1 MQSYLNELL
10 ERGILRIRNNVQE
23 MSQLAE
29 KALQDCV
36 KALVEK
42 DRKLAY
48 AVILRDYYIDEKE
61 KEVDRLCLEFIV
73 RQQPVALPLRFAYN
87 TIRINLQIE
96 RVGDYA
102 VSIARSLI
110 QLKKSVP
117 EAIKD
122 DIIDMAKIS
131 ILMLHEAT
139 RAFLEQDIELAKKNI
154 AVDDTVDELRTK
166 CNQKL
171 ASLFLK
177 QEIPLEDFDSL
188 TTIVRRFE
196 RVSDQASNICLEV
209 LHMCTGENPKHPGAA
224 AFRILF
230 LSNYNACRSLMAEII
245 AEGMD
250 QPRFIFTSAGLS
262 PRPVAESTLKFMKTK
277 GFDLSR
283 VAPRAFHSVPNLEYY
298 DVIIVFSKEAMKAFP
313 PDARKMIILDW
324 TMDDPSQV
332 QGSTE
337 IITAAYEE
345 TYQTIKSHL
354 NDLIGAIIGS
364 EIK

>member
-10 ERGILRIRNNVQE
+10 ERDIVRIRKNVQE
-23 MSQLAE
+23 MSRLAE

-36 KALVEK
+36 KALSEN

-110 QLKKSVP
+110 KLKQSVP
-117 EAIKD
+117 DPIKN
-122 DIIDMAKIS
+122 DILDMARIS
-131 ILMLHEAT
+131 IHMLQEAT
-139 RAFLEQDIELAKKNI
+139 VSFLEQDTELAKKNI
-154 AVDDTVDELRTK
+154 AVEDTVDDLRAN

-171 ASLFLK
+171 ASLFLN
-177 QEIPLEDFDSL
+177 QEIPFEDLDPL

-196 RVSDQASNICLEV
+196 RVSDQARNICLEV
-209 LHMCTGENPKHPGAA
+209 LHMCTGENPKHPGAT

-230 LSNYNACRSLMAEII
+230 LGDHNSSRGLMAEVI
-245 AEGMD
+245 ASAMN
-250 QPRFIFTSAGLS
+250 QPRFIFTSAGLA
-262 PRPVAESTLKFMKTK
+262 PRPVAESTIKFMKTK

-283 VAPRAFHSVPNLEYY
+283 VAPRALHAVPNLEHY
-298 DVIIVFSKEAMKAFP
+298 DVVIVFSKEALKAFP
-313 PDARKMIILDW
+313 PDARRMIILDW
-324 TMDDPSQV
+324 TMDDPSQL
-332 QGSTE
+332 QGSNDV
-337 IITAAYEE
+337 ITAAYEE

>member
-10 ERGILRIRNNVQE
+10 ERDIVRIRNNIQE
-23 MSQLAE
+23 MSGLAE

-36 KALVEK
+36 KALTENN
-42 DRKLAY
+42 RKLAY

-61 KEVDRLCLEFIV
+61 KEIDRLCLEFIV
-73 RQQPVALPLRFAYN
+73 RQQPVSLPLRFAYN

-110 QLKKSVP
+110 QLKQSVP
-117 EAIKD
+117 DKIKN
-122 DIIDMAKIS
+122 DILDIAKIS
-131 ILMLHEAT
+131 ILMLHEAI
-139 RAFLEQDIELAKKNI
+139 RSFLEQDIELAKKNI
-154 AVDDTVDELRTK
+154 VVDDTVDELRVQ

-171 ASLFLK
+171 ARLFLC
-177 QEIPLEDFDSL
+177 QEIPFEDLDPL

-196 RVSDQASNICLEV
+196 RASDQARNICLEV
-209 LHMCTGENPKHPGAA
+209 LHMCTGENPKHPGAT

-230 LSNYNACRSLMAEII
+230 LGDYSATRAMMAEVI
-245 AEGMD
+245 ASAMD

-262 PRPVAESTLKFMKTK
+262 PRPVAESTIRFMKNK

-283 VAPRAFHSVPNLEYY
+283 IAPRALHSVPNLEHY
-298 DVIIVFSKEAMKAFP
+298 DVVIVFSKEALKAFP
-313 PDARKMIILDW
+313 PDARRMIILDW

-332 QGSTE
+332 QGTNE
-337 IITAAYEE
+337 VITAAYEE
-345 TYQTIKSHL
+345 TYQTIKNHL
-354 NDLIGAIIGS
+354 NDLIGAITGS

>member
-1 MQSYLNELL
+1 MQTYLNKLL
-10 ERGILRIRNNVQE
+10 QGDIDRICRNVQE
-23 MSQLAE
+23 MSKLAE

-36 KALVEK
+36 KSLVENN
-42 DRKLAY
+42 RQLAY
-48 AVILRDYYIDEKE
+48 AIILRDYYIDAME

-110 QLKKSVP
+110 KLKQSVP
-117 EAIKD
+117 GQIKD
-122 DIIDMAKIS
+122 DILDMAKLS
-131 ILMLHEAT
+131 ILMLQEAT
-139 RAFLEQDIELAKKNI
+139 RAFLEQDIELAKKSI
-154 AVDDTVDELRTK
+154 AVEDTVDELRVK

-171 ASLFLK
+171 VGLFLNK
-177 QEIPLEDFDSL
+177 DIPFEDLDPL

-196 RVSDQASNICLEV
+196 RVSDQARNICLEV

-230 LSNYNACRSLMAEII
+230 LGDHNSSRGLMAEVI
-245 AEGMD
+245 ASAMN
-250 QPRFIFTSAGLS
+250 QPRFIFTSAGLD
-262 PRPVAESTLKFMKTK
+262 PRPVAESTIKFMKTK

-283 VAPRAFHSVPNLEYY
+283 VAPRALHAVPNLEYY
-298 DVIIVFSKEAMKAFP
+298 DVVIIFSKEALKAFP
-313 PDARKMIILDW
+313 PDKRRMIILDW
-324 TMDDPSQV
+324 TMVDPSQV
-332 QGSTE
+332 QGSNE
-337 IITAAYEE
+337 IVMTAFEE
-345 TYQTIKSHL
+345 TYQAIKSHL